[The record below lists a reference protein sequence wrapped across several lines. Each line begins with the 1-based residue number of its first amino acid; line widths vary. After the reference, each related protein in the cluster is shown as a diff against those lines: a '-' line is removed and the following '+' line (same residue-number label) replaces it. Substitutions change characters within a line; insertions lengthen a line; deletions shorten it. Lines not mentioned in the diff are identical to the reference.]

1 MTRAL
6 IALAVDDTG
15 MSLDELAAGCAVTT
29 EWVVER
35 VEAGL
40 LTRAGSG
47 ENWIFSS
54 HELLRARRLR
64 AIERDFEANP
74 ELAGL
79 VADLMEELERLR
91 VRLRRAGISME

>member
-6 IALAVDDTG
+6 IALPVDDIG
-15 MSLDELAAGCAVTT
+15 LSLEELAAGCAVTR
-29 EWVVER
+29 EWVIER

-40 LTRAGSG
+40 LTRTGGS
-47 ENWIFSS
+47 ESWIFSS
-54 HELLRARRLR
+54 RDLLRARRLH

-91 VRLRRAGISME
+91 ARLRRAGIPME